1 MPNYVDENYSEN
13 YVEGD
18 IPSSTITNCD
28 LTAVNAELALIK
40 QQNIDLNAKLDM
52 ILAKV
57 NLNNTLSLSI
67 ADASTRIESR
77 VDLIPTDELDISN
90 LVTQDFIINKIPFVD
105 DKGIKVFPNGTKVN
119 VIGVE
124 DFCTVVSSHFL
135 PTELHQYTVVYS
147 VEQIIN
153 DVPVVSNML
162 SSTCVKFVE
171 EDT

>member
-18 IPSSTITNCD
+18 TPSSTVTNCD

-77 VDLIPTDELDISN
+77 VDLIPTSDLDISN
-90 LVTQDFIINKIPFVD
+90 LATKEFITNKIPFVD

-119 VIGVE
+119 TLGV
-124 DFCTVVSSHFL
+124 DGFCTVISSHFL
-135 PTELHQYTVVYS
+135 PIDEHAYAVVYTL
-147 VEQIIN
+147 EQISN
-153 DVPVVSNML
+153 DVSTVSNFPA
-162 SSTCVKFVE
+162 STCTLYIE
-171 EDT
+171 EGS